1 MRLFGRQQEMVLSKS
16 VYLVEHGA
24 NISAEDDYALREA
37 ASNGHFEIGIFSR
50 IGGGRICKR
59 E

>member
-1 MRLFGRQQEMVLSKS
+1 MVLSKS